1 MVMANGIH
9 RDWSDSRQRNGVL
22 QEESQEKAMNK
33 ILLIKLML
41 VIGFMVLVT
50 LASALATEGVSAESM
65 PAVVQSCG
73 PDLGTGMI

>member
-1 MVMANGIH
+1 
-9 RDWSDSRQRNGVL
+9 
-22 QEESQEKAMNK
+22 MNK